1 MSTVSVE
8 YTALTAPNRHVEVE
22 GRRLA
27 YRRFGTGPDLVLC
40 IRFRGTMDSWDP
52 LFLDLLA
59 RDFTVTV
66 FDYSGLGLSTGKAS
80 YAKKDMAK
88 DVDDLVT
95 ALGLRRVVIGG
106 WSLGGFAAQTFAALH
121 PEKVSH
127 VLAIGTMPPGL
138 MVKPQEPLFLQTAF
152 KHDYGMAE
160 EYILFFEPD
169 SARSRALGDASV
181 ARIRS
186 RAAVVDAVTPPE
198 VMIGSVIESSDPT
211 TPFPDPDGVMQAFYR
226 TTDIPVLA
234 LSGDH
239 DIMFP
244 VENWYALNDLW
255 PTLFVATWPESGHG
269 PQHQYPEL
277 SADLIA
283 SFVRNNPRPA

>member
-1 MSTVSVE
+1 MDALSFE
-8 YTALTAPNRHVEVE
+8 YTALTAPNRSVEMD
-22 GRRLA
+22 GRSLA
-27 YRRFGTGPDLVLC
+27 YRRFGQGPDLVLC
-40 IRFRGTMDSWDP
+40 VRFRGTMDSWDP

-66 FDYSGLGLSTGKAS
+66 FDYSGLGLSTGTPS
-80 YAKKDMAK
+80 YARQDMAK

-95 ALGLRRVVIGG
+95 ALGLGRVAIAGWSIGG
-106 WSLGGFAAQTFAALH
+106 IAAQVFAALH
-121 PEKVSH
+121 PAKVSH

-138 MVKPQEPLFLQTAF
+138 MVKASEPLFLQTAF
-152 KHDYGMAE
+152 KPENGIEDD
-160 EYILFFEPD
+160 YILFFEPD
-169 SARSRALGDASV
+169 SARSRAAGDASC

-186 RAAVVDAVTPPE
+186 RSTVTDAVTPPD
-198 VMIGSVIESSDPT
+198 VMIGSVIASSDPT
-211 TPFPDPDGVMQAFYR
+211 TPFPDPDGAYQAFYR
-226 TTDIPVLA
+226 STDIPVLA

-244 VENWYALNDLW
+244 VENWYAMNDLW

-283 SFVRNNPRPA
+283 SFVKNNRRPA